1 MNSFIG
7 DTCFFCNEKKCV
19 CEHEDVE
26 DVKNYRCKH
35 GKIKYTCKDCKGSQI
50 CKHGRIKYTCLDCKG
65 QHICEHGKIKYTCKD
80 CKDYS
85 YKCKH
90 GKNKYRCLDC
100 KGSQICEHG
109 KNKYRCLECKGC
121 KGSQICE
128 HVKIKYK
135 CLECKGSQICEHEK
149 NKYTCL
155 ECKKYSYKCKH
166 GKHKYRCKYCKGSQ
180 ICLHNIIKYR
190 CKECNG
196 SDLCKSEWCFT
207 HKKKKYQGY
216 CLRCYL
222 YLFPDTKLPR
232 NYKTKENMVVNEIK
246 HTFHDKTWIFDKKIN
261 YGCSL
266 RRPDVFLD
274 LGSHVLIVEIDEYQ
288 HHEISRICENKRIM
302 ELSKDV
308 NHRPIVFIR
317 FNPDGYTKSDGTI
330 VKSPWHYNN
339 NGYMTIR
346 DKKEWKYR
354 IQILLER
361 IRYWIE
367 HMNTQTIQ
375 KEELFY
381 NYT

>member
-1 MNSFIG
+1 MTSFIG

-19 CEHEDVE
+19 CKHEDVE
-26 DVKNYRCKH
+26 NYRCKH
-35 GKIKYTCKDCKGSQI
+35 GKYKYRCKNCKGSQI
-50 CKHGRIKYTCLDCKG
+50 CKHGKYKYRCLDCKG
-65 QHICEHGKIKYTCKD
+65 SQI
-80 CKDYS
+80 
-85 YKCKH
+85 CKH

-109 KNKYRCLECKGC
+109 K
-121 KGSQICE
+121 
-128 HVKIKYK
+128 IKYK
-135 CLECKGSQICEHEK
+135 CLECKGSQICEHGK
-149 NKYTCL
+149 IKYTCL
-155 ECKKYSYKCKH
+155 ECKGSQICEHGRIKYTCLECKDYSYSYKCEH
-166 GKHKYRCKYCKGSQ
+166 GKHKYRCKDCKGSQ
-180 ICLHNIIKYR
+180 ICVHNIIKYR
-190 CKECNG
+190 CKECDG

-207 HKKKKYQGY
+207 VKNLRYEGY

-232 NYKTKENMVVNEIK
+232 NYKTKENTVVNEIK
-246 HTFHDKTWIFDKKIN
+246 HTFPDKTWIFDKKIN

-308 NHRPIVFIR
+308 HHRPIIFIR
-317 FNPDGYTKSDGTI
+317 FNPDSYTKSDGTM
-330 VKSPWHYNN
+330 VKSPWHYNKH
-339 NGYMTIR
+339 GYMTIR
-346 DKKEWKYR
+346 DCHKNEWQYR

-367 HMNTQTIQ
+367 HTNTQTIQ